1 MRKHFSKTCFYW
13 FWKEF
18 FSQLG
23 AFLNNVATFQ
33 PNNYQLNSLSN
44 GETIEIISNA
54 IKFCIDRNLCSSPS
68 CLNWFFHFFS
78 SRLTYHVVPF
88 VIFYFILFFKIWPL
102 RNESRIYIRH
112 YSWQAMS
119 RRLLFSISSFCFFF
133 IFNEILFFRT
143 YPPSFSFS
151 TIAAR
156 EKRVV
161 GSSQPIN

>member
-1 MRKHFSKTCFYW
+1 M
-13 FWKEF
+13 
-18 FSQLG
+18 
-23 AFLNNVATFQ
+23 ATFQ

-54 IKFCIDRNLCSSPS
+54 IQFCIDRNLCSSPS
-68 CLNWFFHFFS
+68 CLNWFFSFLFFS
-78 SRLTYHVVPF
+78 TYLPCCTF
-88 VIFYFILFFKIWPL
+88 CYFLFYFIFLNLAVKERVEDLYSPLQLTGNEPALIVFHFQFLFFFL
-102 RNESRIYIRH
+102 
-112 YSWQAMS
+112 
-119 RRLLFSISSFCFFF
+119 